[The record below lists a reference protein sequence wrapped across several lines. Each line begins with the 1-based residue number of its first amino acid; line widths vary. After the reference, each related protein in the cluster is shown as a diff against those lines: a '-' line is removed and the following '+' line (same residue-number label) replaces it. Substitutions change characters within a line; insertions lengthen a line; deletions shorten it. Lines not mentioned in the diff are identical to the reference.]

1 MFARISKI
9 KQGKN
14 TYRYLRIVEAYRHEG
29 RCRQRVVANLGPVD
43 LLGDKVDR
51 VVLYL
56 GKHSKNPL
64 TAPDQIECKEALIW
78 GSVLLARY
86 LAEQVNLPEIIKQHC
101 QSPRQKYDV
110 AETAFVLITNRLC
123 EPSSEHG
130 LARWM
135 EHTFVCDRHG
145 KRWQPQWL
153 AAERITKQQRVKVDH
168 RQLNR
173 WYRTLDA
180 LLAAKEKIEEALYL
194 HVRNLFNLKVDTT
207 MIGTSQR
214 ENECG
219 S

>member
-29 RCRQRVVANLGPVD
+29 RCRQRVVANLGRVD

-51 VVLYL
+51 LVLSL

-64 TAPDQIECKEALIW
+64 IAPDQIECKEALLW
-78 GSVLLARY
+78 GSVLLAGH
-86 LAEQVNLPEIIKQHC
+86 LWAQVGLSEILTQYC
-101 QSPRQKYDV
+101 QSPRQKFDV
-110 AETAFVLITNRLC
+110 AETAFVLVANRLC
-123 EPSSEHG
+123 EPHSEHG
-130 LARWM
+130 LARWL

-153 AAERITKQQRVKVDH
+153 AAERITKQQRVKVEPQ
-168 RQLNR
+168 QLNH

-180 LLAAKEKIEEALYL
+180 LLAAK
-194 HVRNLFNLKVDTT
+194 
-207 MIGTSQR
+207 
-214 ENECG
+214 
-219 S
+219 